1 MPPRAGDHRLAY
13 SAEVTTNGHSPG
25 RTSPGTASS
34 LRVALRVVNAVL
46 DREASGRTGFNVS
59 RIADEVGIERSK
71 ASRTTQDLCDKGF
84 LERGDDSTLRAGN
97 AFFTTAASLH
107 PGLLRRSRP
116 PAPHGRR
123 ARRRGTALRA
133 RRRAGAAAARRVR
146 RGLRPGV
153 AGPGESRHPLLVHR
167 RRTRPPP
174 RPHRRGDH
182 RSPRRLRTDRRR
194 RPQRGPQRRGT
205 RRRQRPRPSERRR
218 RRAGGVR
225 TRRHRVRR
233 TRTRRRRCDGT
244 RAGTGTGHIRAALSV
259 VGREQDLLPHE
270 EAIRTDLTAA
280 AEALGKRSTATA
292 CPGSVSAARVAR
304 DARPACLPEPLGRRR
319 RLVR

>member
-1 MPPRAGDHRLAY
+1 M
-13 SAEVTTNGHSPG
+13 TTNGHSPG

-116 PAPHGRR
+116 LLRRMAVAHGAGARLSVRDGVQVRLLR
-123 ARRRGTALRA
+123 AESAAGFAQEWQGRASLVTPCWCTGAGRALLLDHTAEEITVLLDDYELIGVGGPNAAHSAGELAAANDRDRRRGVVVA
-133 RRRAGAAAARRVR
+133 RGEFEHGVTEYAVPVR
-146 RGLRPGV
+146 
-153 AGPGESRHPLLVHR
+153 
-167 RRTRPPP
+167 
-174 RPHRRGDH
+174 D
-182 RSPRRLRTDRRR
+182 
-194 RPQRGPQRRGT
+194 
-205 RRRQRPRPSERRR
+205 
-218 RRAGGVR
+218 GGGG
-225 TRRHRVRR
+225 
-233 TRTRRRRCDGT
+233 DGT

-280 AEALGKRSTATA
+280 AEALGEAFD
-292 CPGSVSAARVAR
+292 GHG
-304 DARPACLPEPLGRRR
+304 LPR
-319 RLVR
+319 